1 MTDPEGKGGINQDF
15 VLKDVTPTIVG
26 ADGEGGKRAR
36 RKDPSNPNSELEVV
50 DSDLFRD
57 GGAISD
63 AVEAQKETEAKLKNE
78 ETIKKANAGTRLI
91 TDNSGLIYKA
101 DGEMMSSFQRGMD
114 FLLHKKDEAN
124 VDVDPV
130 TPIEVSFTMPGIGG
144 IQLYDIFGV
153 DYLPDNYRRYGLFQ
167 VSGLDHT
174 LSTSGW
180 DTKVTGKLRVDM
192 ETLTKD
198 AKAQFKYKD
207 STEEKIDY
215 SQTDNI
221 NFLALIQNAKEEE
234 TEETTE
240 NTEEFDVKAEFE
252 AIPEM

>member
-1 MTDPEGKGGINQDF
+1 
-15 VLKDVTPTIVG
+15 
-26 ADGEGGKRAR
+26 
-36 RKDPSNPNSELEVV
+36 V

-63 AVEAQKETEAKLKNE
+63 TIEAQQETEAKLKNE
-78 ETIKKANAGTRLI
+78 EAIKKANAGTRLI

-153 DYLPDNYRRYGLFQ
+153 DYIPDNYRRYGLFQ

-240 NTEEFDVKAEFE
+240 NTEEFDAEAE
-252 AIPEM
+252 WNALGTDDETIEE